1 MGGCTSPGAPI
12 PEHPAPASQ
21 SVQDSYISKG
31 GPLGGVGHYASSGSK
46 SRSIIT
52 LILSQFKKNSSLK
65 LFAKV
70 TVKEFGPGK
79 GPFDD

>member
-1 MGGCTSPGAPI
+1 MGGEGIMRPRVANPL
-12 PEHPAPASQ
+12 AS
-21 SVQDSYISKG
+21 
-31 GPLGGVGHYASSGSK
+31 LLSS
-46 SRSIIT
+46 
-52 LILSQFKKNSSLK
+52 LSQFKKSSLK

>member
-1 MGGCTSPGAPI
+1 MNPGFLYV
-12 PEHPAPASQ
+12 E
-21 SVQDSYISKG
+21 G
-31 GPLGGVGHYASSGSK
+31 RPLGRWGVMRPRVANPVASLLSY
-46 SRSIIT
+46 
-52 LILSQFKKNSSLK
+52 LSQFKKNSSLK

>member
-1 MGGCTSPGAPI
+1 MRPRVANPQ
-12 PEHPAPASQ
+12 ASLI
-21 SVQDSYISKG
+21 SY
-31 GPLGGVGHYASSGSK
+31 
-46 SRSIIT
+46 
-52 LILSQFKKNSSLK
+52 LSQFKKNSSLK